1 MVNRS
6 QKKVMTISHSAEET
20 IAFGRQLAETFRAGA
35 VLALTGDL
43 GAGKTCLVKGL
54 AAGLGITHAVTSPTF
69 TLIHEYR
76 GGRLLLAHIDLYR
89 LATTGEAV
97 NIGIEDYL
105 GGEGVTVIE
114 WAERIDSLLPAHTQR
129 IRLTVLDETTRQI
142 EVT

>member
-1 MVNRS
+1 MI
-6 QKKVMTISHSAEET
+6 ISHSAAET
-20 IAFGRQLAETFRAGA
+20 IEFGRQLAGKLRAGA

-76 GGRLLLAHIDLYR
+76 GGRLPLAHIDLYR
-89 LATTGEAV
+89 LAVADEAV
-97 NIGIEDYL
+97 NIGIEEYL
-105 GGEGVTVIE
+105 GGAGITVVE
-114 WAERIDSLLPAHTQR
+114 WAERIESLLPSQTQR

-142 EVT
+142 ELL